1 MAAIALNIHLCA
13 RLGEREVVR
22 TETDDRVLA
31 VQLLCEQLKD
41 ALEVAHTDAL
51 VNDQT
56 LDLMEQGRVGSV
68 NSVRAVNAARR
79 NDADRRLA
87 LFHRADLHRGCLGTQ
102 NDIVRDIEGVLR
114 VARRMILRDVQ
125 RLEVVVVEL
134 DLRAFRDREAKT
146 EENLLELV
154 EDDVQR
160 MLLANHDLVARK
172 GNVNGLSSEL
182 FFERRLLEQLF
193 LLVDDGL
200 DLSANV
206 VDELADNRA
215 LLRSNVLHTLEQ
227 SGQLAL
233 LTEEL
238 DTRFIE
244 GACIRCR
251 SKLLLRGLQNALQ
264 LFFHINSPL
273 ERDVHAGTETQ
284 KSLPSLCFCRY
295 RDERHNSSV
304 VPP

>member
-1 MAAIALNIHLCA
+1 
-13 RLGEREVVR
+13 
-22 TETDDRVLA
+22 
-31 VQLLCEQLKD
+31 
-41 ALEVAHTDAL
+41 
-51 VNDQT
+51 
-56 LDLMEQGRVGSV
+56 
-68 NSVRAVNAARR
+68 
-79 NDADRRLA
+79 
-87 LFHRADLHRGCLGTQ
+87 
-102 NDIVRDIEGVLR
+102 
-114 VARRMILRDVQ
+114 MILRDVQ
-125 RLEVVVVEL
+125 RHEVVVVEL
-134 DLRAFRDREAKT
+134 DLRAFCDREAQT

-160 MLLANHDLVARK
+160 MLFADHDLVARK
-172 GNVNGLSSEL
+172 GNVNGLGFEL
-182 FFERRLLEQLF
+182 LFERCLLEQLF

-206 VDELADNRA
+206 VDELADDRA

-233 LTEEL
+233 LAEEL

-273 ERDVHAGTETQ
+273 ERDVHAGTEA
-284 KSLPSLCFCRY
+284 
-295 RDERHNSSV
+295 
-304 VPP
+304 

>member
-1 MAAIALNIHLCA
+1 MMRIGGLRFSI
-13 RLGEREVVR
+13 VR
-22 TETDDRVLA
+22 TCIGDV
-31 VQLLCEQLKD
+31 C
-41 ALEVAHTDAL
+41 
-51 VNDQT
+51 
-56 LDLMEQGRVGSV
+56 
-68 NSVRAVNAARR
+68 
-79 NDADRRLA
+79 
-87 LFHRADLHRGCLGTQ
+87 GTE

-172 GNVNGLSSEL
+172 GNVNGLGSEL
-182 FFERRLLEQLF
+182 FSSAACSSSFF
-193 LLVDDGL
+193 C
-200 DLSANV
+200 LSMMVSISARTS
-206 VDELADNRA
+206 LMSWPTTG
-215 LLRSNVLHTLEQ
+215 RSSAATSFIPLEQ

-244 GACIRCR
+244 GACIRAAASC
-251 SKLLLRGLQNALQ
+251 SFADCKMPCSFSFISILLWNVMFMPGRKRKKPSVPLLFADIGTKGITLPWYHPDFRMLGHSLNAGNGASTRLCLLPKAAVQ
-264 LFFHINSPL
+264 HRCSQGNFTSCLMAWLTACGRALWTEKWECYFFLFIAL
-273 ERDVHAGTETQ
+273 EY
-284 KSLPSLCFCRY
+284 S
-295 RDERHNSSV
+295 
-304 VPP
+304 

>member
-1 MAAIALNIHLCA
+1 
-13 RLGEREVVR
+13 
-22 TETDDRVLA
+22 
-31 VQLLCEQLKD
+31 
-41 ALEVAHTDAL
+41 
-51 VNDQT
+51 
-56 LDLMEQGRVGSV
+56 MEQRGVGSV
-68 NSVRAVNAARR
+68 NGVRTVNAARC
-79 NDADRRLA
+79 NNADRRLA
-87 LFHRADLHRGCLGTQ
+87 LFHGANLHRRGLRAEH
-102 NDIVRDIEGVLR
+102 NVIRNIEGILR
-114 VARRMILRDVQ
+114 VACRMILRNVQ
-125 RLEVVVVEL
+125 RLKVVVVEL

-160 MLLANHDLVARK
+160 MLLADHDLVARQ
-172 GNVNGLSSEL
+172 GNVDGLGREL
-182 FFERRLLEQLF
+182 LFERCLLEQLF

-206 VDELADNRA
+206 VDELADDRA

-233 LTEEL
+233 LAEEL

-244 GACIRCR
+244 GACIRRR

-273 ERDVHAGTETQ
+273 ERDVHAGTET
-284 KSLPSLCFCRY
+284 KKPS
-295 RDERHNSSV
+295 
-304 VPP
+304 VPLLLQI